1 MIPYIA
7 LSLSPVLWG
16 ILASLIYQS
25 SRNIDKERRLVVV
38 LSGISIFVMIALR
51 SQELGSQDSAIYYQY
66 WETLSRLSFQELVLF
81 IKTSRLEVGF
91 LGVCWLLS
99 HIPCFVHPQYVFV
112 FSGLII
118 TIAYCRFILKY
129 CDDVILG
136 LTIFICLGLYSFLV
150 QGMRQAIAMSICLM
164 GIPFCGE
171 RKLIKFA
178 CIVAVAM
185 LFHKVACVFLVVYF
199 LYNRR
204 MDTNTLLVTIGISI
218 LIIVFSNKILGV
230 ANDIFDMSYGTA
242 VESGG
247 GVAVAIY
254 AITLMVAWLFRGRN
268 QLDKDY
274 CFFFY
279 ITFLGGSLYVL
290 RYIGALAIERVS
302 FFFMAGQL
310 VTLPNALR
318 SIKNGKALATFAIW
332 TLSILLFLYRQ
343 NGSAYYFFWQ

>member
-7 LSLSPVLWG
+7 FSLSPLFWG
-16 ILASLIYQS
+16 FLASLMYQN
-25 SRNIDKERRLVVV
+25 SRNIDKERRLVAV
-38 LSGISIFVMIALR
+38 LSGINIFVMIALR

-66 WETLSRLSFQELVLF
+66 WETLSRLSFQELILF

-136 LTIFICLGLYSFLV
+136 LTMFICLGLYSFLV

-164 GIPFCGE
+164 GIPFCRE

-178 CIVAVAM
+178 STVAVAM
-185 LFHKVACVFLVVYF
+185 LFHKTAVVFLVVYF
-199 LYNRR
+199 LYNRKL
-204 MDTNTLLVTIGISI
+204 DTKTLLITISI
-218 LIIVFSNKILGV
+218 LVLTIVFSSEILNV
-230 ANDIFDMSYGTA
+230 ANDIFDMSYGIP
-242 VESGG
+242 VETGG
-247 GVAVAIY
+247 WIAVAIY
-254 AITLMVAWLFRGRN
+254 VITLVVAWIFRGCN
-268 QLDKDY
+268 QWDKDY

-279 ITFLGGSLYVL
+279 FTCLGGSLYIM

-310 VTLPNALR
+310 ATLPNALR
-318 SIKNGKALATFAIW
+318 SIKDGKKLVIFAIW
-332 TLSILLFLYRQ
+332 VLSILLFLYRQ
-343 NGSAYYFFWQ
+343 TGSVYRFFWQ

>member
-25 SRNIDKERRLVVV
+25 SRNIDKKRRLVVV
-38 LSGISIFVMIALR
+38 LSGICIFAMIALR
-51 SQELGSQDSAIYYQY
+51 SRELGSLDSTIYYQH
-66 WETLSRLSFQELVLF
+66 WETLSRLSFQELLLF
-81 IKTSRLEVGF
+81 IQTSRLEVGF
-91 LGVCWLLS
+91 LGACWLLS

-136 LTIFICLGLYSFLV
+136 LTMFICLGLYSFLV

-164 GIPFCGE
+164 GIPFCRE

-178 CIVAVAM
+178 CTVAVAM
-185 LFHKVACVFLVVYF
+185 LFHKIAVVFLVVYF
-199 LYNRR
+199 LYNRKL
-204 MDTNTLLVTIGISI
+204 DTKTLPITIGILVLVI
-218 LIIVFSNKILGV
+218 MFSSQILGV
-230 ANDIFDMSYGTA
+230 ANDVFDMSYGTA
-242 VESGG
+242 VETGG
-247 GVAVAIY
+247 LIAVAIY
-254 AITLMVAWLFRGRN
+254 VITLVVAWLFKGRN
-268 QLDKDY
+268 QWDKDY
-274 CFFFY
+274 CFFYY
-279 ITFLGGSLYVL
+279 ITFWGGGLYIL

-310 VTLPNALR
+310 ITLPNALR
-318 SIKNGKALATFAIW
+318 SIKEGKALAAFAIW
-332 TLSILLFLYRQ
+332 ILSILLFLYRQ